1 VERHRDASGQAA
13 RALMQRSAKLNRK
26 GRCGGDLCNARKQEM
41 NRSWRLTQIER
52 RAADTASLFREA
64 KDGLR

>member
-1 VERHRDASGQAA
+1 MERHRDASGQAA
-13 RALMQRSAKLNRK
+13 GALMSTSANSIASAVAVAIFAAR
-26 GRCGGDLCNARKQEM
+26 RKQEM
-41 NRSWRLTQIER
+41 NHSWRLTQIER